1 MNKPTKF
8 NFTTNNLFLKLTNT
22 HTQLI
27 INDQIIR
34 KEEFTKQTIKKYL
47 KESLKGLKLNT
58 IITDSY
64 SAYPEII
71 KEIGAKHHSCTFHM
85 MQRLMIPLQKHIN
98 KRNRSIKSLEEQ
110 IEKTTD
116 KIEQLKSK
124 MPLKK
129 GRAKKT
135 ETKLIKNQ
143 NQRKNSN

>member
-1 MNKPTKF
+1 
-8 NFTTNNLFLKLTNT
+8 
-22 HTQLI
+22 
-27 INDQIIR
+27 
-34 KEEFTKQTIKKYL
+34 
-47 KESLKGLKLNT
+47 
-58 IITDSY
+58 
-64 SAYPEII
+64 
-71 KEIGAKHHSCTFHM
+71 M

-135 ETKLIKNQ
+135 EKKLIKNQ
-143 NQRKNSN
+143 NQRKKLKLENDKNKFKLKQYKKEIKERYYCQRTL